1 MHQLKTTA
9 SIPQLNRRDLIIS
22 MAALASG
29 GAWAQQPGPLWDGK
43 RPMRFVVPFGAA
55 GYTDSVAR
63 LVAQNLGTVLGQPTT
78 VENRPGANGVVG
90 SAEVARAAPD
100 GYTLLVVA
108 PGHAGNVSM
117 VPKLPYDTL
126 KDFAP
131 VNLLVTLP
139 SVVIVPAA
147 SPINSFKELLEAAKT
162 KPGRLNYGSGGN
174 GSSQHIAME
183 MLKHRAKISMT
194 HIPYKG
200 SSFAETD
207 LLGGQLDVMFS
218 STISAIPFA
227 KSGKVKILAIS
238 SATRSQVLPD
248 VPTIAESGVPGFSA
262 LTWNGL
268 FAPAATPRLIIDR
281 LSVEINKLMTLPDVQ
296 ERLAKLGAEHKTN
309 TPAEFEAFLKN
320 EIAEQG
326 IAIKA
331 AGIKAD

>member
-1 MHQLKTTA
+1 MTVRLT
-9 SIPQLNRRDLIIS
+9 RRRAL
-22 MAALASG
+22 AALLAGSAIGSHAQGAS
-29 GAWAQQPGPLWDGK
+29 PWDGR
-43 RPMRFVVPFGAA
+43 RPIRFVVPFGAG

-63 LVAQNLGTVLGQPTT
+63 LVAQQIGTALNQPTV

-117 VPKLPYDTL
+117 VPNLPYDTL
-126 KDFAP
+126 RDFAP

-139 SVVIVPAA
+139 SVVIVPAS
-147 SPINSFKELLEAAKT
+147 SPINTFQDLLKAARAR
-162 KPGRLNYGSGGN
+162 PGRLNYGSGGN

-183 MLKHRAKISMT
+183 MLKHQAKVSLV

-207 LLGGQLDVMFS
+207 LLAGQLDVMFS

-227 KSGKVKILAIS
+227 KAGKVKILAIS
-238 SATRSQVLPD
+238 SASRSKVLPD

-262 LTWNGL
+262 VTWNGL
-268 FAPAATPRLIIDR
+268 FAPAATPQPMVARLNTE
-281 LSVEINKLMTLPDVQ
+281 VNKLMLLADVQ
-296 ERLAKLGAEHKTN
+296 ERLAKLGAEHPAN
-309 TPAEFEAFLKN
+309 TPQEFDAFLRR

-326 IAIKA
+326 AAIKA

>member
-1 MHQLKTTA
+1 MHQRMT
-9 SIPQLNRRDLIIS
+9 RRDMLAATAG
-22 MAALASG
+22 MAAFATS
-29 GAWAQQPGPLWDGK
+29 AQTAAPAAWDGK
-43 RPMRFVVPFGAA
+43 RSIRFVVPFGAG
-55 GYTDSVAR
+55 GYTDAVAR
-63 LVAQNLGTVLGQPTT
+63 LVAQHLGAALGQPTV

-117 VPKLPYDTL
+117 VANLPYDTL
-126 KDFAP
+126 RDFAP

-139 SVVIVPAA
+139 SVMIVPAS
-147 SPINSFKELLEAAKT
+147 SPIGSFQDLLKAARE

-183 MLKHRAKISMT
+183 MLKHQAKVSMV

-207 LLGGQLDVMFS
+207 LLAGQLDVMFS

-227 KSGKVKILAIS
+227 KAGKVKILAIS
-238 SATRSQVLPD
+238 SATRSRVLPE

-262 LTWNGL
+262 VTWNGL
-268 FAPAATPRLIIDR
+268 FAPAATPQPMVARLNAE
-281 LSVEINKLMTLPDVQ
+281 VNKLMLLPEVQ
-296 ERLAKLGAEHKTN
+296 ERLARLGAEHPPN
-309 TPAEFEAFLKN
+309 TPQEFDAFLRR

-326 IAIKA
+326 AAIKA
-331 AGIKAD
+331 ANIRAD

>member
-1 MHQLKTTA
+1 MSTQRHQTT
-9 SIPQLNRRDLIIS
+9 RRTFLVG
-22 MAALASG
+22 AL
-29 GAWAQQPGPLWDGK
+29 GATAPLTWGQGTQSSLWDGR
-43 RPMRFVVPFGAA
+43 RPIKFVVPFGPG

-63 LVAQNLGTVLGQPTT
+63 LVAQQLSAALGQPTV

-90 SAEVARAAPD
+90 TSEVARAVPD

-139 SVVIVPAA
+139 SVVIVPAS
-147 SPINSFKELLEAAKT
+147 SPVNSLQDLLRAAKVR
-162 KPGRLNYGSGGN
+162 PGGLNYGSGGN
-174 GSSQHIAME
+174 GSSQHMAME
-183 MLKHRAKISMT
+183 MLKHKARVSMT

-200 SSFAETD
+200 SSYAEGD

-218 STISAIPFA
+218 STISAIPFM
-227 KSGKVKILAIS
+227 KGGKVKILAIS
-238 SATRSQVLPD
+238 SANRSAALPD
-248 VPTIAESGVPGFSA
+248 IPTIAEAGVPGFSA
-262 LTWNGL
+262 VTWNGL
-268 FAPAATPRLIIDR
+268 FAPAGTPAPMIARLNAE
-281 LSVEINKLMTLPDVQ
+281 VNKLMLLPEVQ
-296 ERLAKLGAEHKTN
+296 ERLVKLGAEHPVN
-309 TPAEFEAFLKN
+309 TPAQFDAFLRK

-326 IAIKA
+326 AVIKA